1 MKAVDAYIDIYSKA
15 KGTIHIIDDYIGPKT
30 LHLLQR
36 ARDKVTITLISD
48 NKGNYLKASDYKDF
62 QKEFPNKPITFIQ
75 SKDMSHDRFIILD
88 YGTKDE
94 RVFHCGASSKDA
106 GYKYKAT
113 SIIEFNDFL
122 VKDAFNNLLCSMLL
136 NPPLVLK

>member
-1 MKAVDAYIDIYSKA
+1 
-15 KGTIHIIDDYIGPKT
+15 
-30 LHLLQR
+30 
-36 ARDKVTITLISD
+36 
-48 NKGNYLKASDYKDF
+48 
-62 QKEFPNKPITFIQ
+62 
-75 SKDMSHDRFIILD
+75 MSHDRFIILD

-106 GYKYKAT
+106 GYKAT
-113 SIIEFNDFL
+113 SIVEFNDFL